1 MTRYR
6 WLMVILCFLVTTI
19 NYIDRAIFGV
29 AAPIMRE
36 ELNISPEMMGLILGG
51 FFWTYAVMQ
60 LPMGYLVDR
69 FGPRLM
75 YTIAVAW
82 WSVFTALMA
91 VANSVIAL
99 FGYRLLLGAG
109 EAGAYPS
116 NAKVTALW
124 FPRRERAFA
133 TSIFD
138 SGSRVGSALSL
149 PVVTAFDRLAGLAR
163 FLHRDWPARLCL
175 DRFLAV
181 ALPRPGEALHG
192 KPSGAAVTSIATG
205 PRRM

>member
-1 MTRYR
+1 
-6 WLMVILCFLVTTI
+6 MVLLCFLATAI
-19 NYIDRAIFGV
+19 NYIDRANLGV

-36 ELNISPEMMGLILGG
+36 ELNISPEMMGLILGC
-51 FFWTYAVMQ
+51 FFSTYAVMQ

-75 YTIAVAW
+75 YTVAVAW

-116 NAKVTALW
+116 NAKVTALGTGL
-124 FPRRERAFA
+124 RHQHLRQRIAGEIGAIAVGR
-133 TSIFD
+133 D
-138 SGSRVGSALSL
+138 GS
-149 PVVTAFDRLAGLAR
+149 DRLARLAGII
-163 FLHRDWPARLCL
+163 HGNGPARLCM
-175 DRFLAV
+175 DRLLAV
-181 ALPRPGEALHG
+181 ALPGPGQAFHS
-192 KPSGAAVTSIATG
+192 KQSGAAIH
-205 PRRM
+205 P